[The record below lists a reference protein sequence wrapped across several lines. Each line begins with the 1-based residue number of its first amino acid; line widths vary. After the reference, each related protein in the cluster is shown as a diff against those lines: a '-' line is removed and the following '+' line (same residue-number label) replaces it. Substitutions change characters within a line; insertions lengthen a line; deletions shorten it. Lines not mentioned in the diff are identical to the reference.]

1 MFGWQ
6 QAASF
11 ASCSGF
17 MAVAVAFGLQAV
29 LSMRSSKERAPS
41 VLHTHTH
48 TPTHLTNIGLLCIRD
63 KRTARGVKS
72 SSQVNTRAEDHNA
85 AVALLSALSH
95 PSAASSSPAVSCY
108 LLLILIPMTLPVF
121 RPDVCVFPCR
131 RAAAAAV
138 EQVATQRSGRRCG
151 RRGQN
156 KACVSARPAALAT
169 GRNHILLLSN
179 TSCKSNYFN
188 KSFNN
193 GENVEGRTS
202 CC

>member
-1 MFGWQ
+1 MYVWL
-6 QAASF
+6 AASSF
-11 ASCSGF
+11 FRFLQWIHGCCCGLWAPSCSQHEE
-17 MAVAVAFGLQAV
+17 LQGTCSLCA
-29 LSMRSSKERAPS
+29 A
-41 VLHTHTH
+41 HTHTH
-48 TPTHLTNIGLLCIRD
+48 TPTHLTNIGLLCIGD

-193 GENVEGRTS
+193 
-202 CC
+202 